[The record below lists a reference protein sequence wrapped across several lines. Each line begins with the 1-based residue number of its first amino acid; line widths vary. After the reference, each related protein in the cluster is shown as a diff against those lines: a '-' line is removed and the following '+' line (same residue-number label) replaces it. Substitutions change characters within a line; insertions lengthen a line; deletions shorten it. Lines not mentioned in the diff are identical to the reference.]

1 MSEDFASI
9 LSTVTYSFTAVF
21 ISEIGDKTFMLLV
34 SLSKSNSSFFLVLL
48 NQLAMTPIII
58 LSALVGDYLS
68 FLPYFYVSLLGTLCF
83 LIYSIVCLRASY
95 HEYKKSKVND
105 HEKKYETK
113 YKPLFDEQ
121 KWWKFSLAVIATI
134 VCMEITDSSEFALFS
149 LALTYDAT
157 CVIIGA
163 FLAHAACAV
172 LAVSIGK
179 LVSKYVSE
187 CITQL
192 CVGCFFLWLTCLW
205 TYYCVQEGIVYF
217 G

>member
-1 MSEDFASI
+1 
-9 LSTVTYSFTAVF
+9 
-21 ISEIGDKTFMLLV
+21 
-34 SLSKSNSSFFLVLL
+34 
-48 NQLAMTPIII
+48 
-58 LSALVGDYLS
+58 
-68 FLPYFYVSLLGTLCF
+68 

-95 HEYKKSKVND
+95 REYKKSKIKD
-105 HEKKYETK
+105 HEKKHQAK
-113 YKPLFDEQ
+113 YKSLIDEQ

-134 VCMEITDSSEFALFS
+134 ICMEITDSSEFALFS
-149 LALTYDAT
+149 LALAYDAT

-179 LVSKYVSE
+179 IVSKYVSE

-192 CVGCFFLWLTCLW
+192 AVGLFFLWLTCVW
-205 TYYCVQEGIVYF
+205 TYYCVEEGIVYF